1 MLKSIPLKDIEI
13 RNAFWNEYLDLVHK
27 EIIPY
32 QWDAMND
39 RIPDAEPSHCIENYR
54 ITAGQAEGEFY
65 GLVFQDSDLAKW
77 LEAVAYVLSSR
88 SDPKLEKL
96 ADEAI
101 DLVCAAQQPDGYLN
115 NFFTLKAPHQR
126 WRNLREG
133 HELYCAGHMMEAAVA
148 YYEATGKR
156 KLLDAMMH
164 FADLIC
170 DTFGP
175 EEGKIHAY
183 PGHEEVELA
192 LFKMYKTTG
201 ERKYLDMAS
210 YFVDIRG
217 VDKDYFWRE
226 SNKPDYMPIWNYMSK
241 DFDISYYQAHQP
253 VREQKKAAGHAVR
266 ATYLYCAMA
275 DLAGEIGDESL
286 LEACKTLWNNITK
299 KQMYIT
305 GGIGSSGIL
314 ERFTT
319 DYDLSNEVAYAE
331 SCASVGLMLFGLR
344 MNHITGNAKYFDAV
358 ERALYNTVLGSV
370 SLDGKRFFYV
380 NPLEVW
386 PEACMPNTSK
396 EHVKPVRQPWFS
408 CACCPP
414 NIARTF
420 ASLGQYIWAQ
430 AQNRLYLNL
439 FIGSTVKTKSGANVT
454 LKTNFPMENTMEI
467 IGDKATKMAVRIP
480 DYAKNFKVSEPYQT
494 QSGYAVF
501 DLEAEKSVMIRFDAP
516 SRFIRANPEVRAN
529 ARKVCIQ
536 RGPMVY
542 CLEQADNGANLSAL
556 SADTNV
562 QLVDVE
568 SDIPGGLMIT
578 ASGKRCKPWT
588 EDELYGENAQEYEK
602 VVLRAIPYAFWGN
615 RDSGEMQ
622 VWIHESRSL

>member
-13 RNAFWNEYLDLVHK
+13 RNSFWNEYLDLVHK

-88 SDPKLEKL
+88 SDPELEKL

-101 DLVCAAQQPDGYLN
+101 DLVCAAQQSDGYLN

-156 KLLDAMMH
+156 KLLDAMMR

-210 YFVDIRG
+210 YFVDNRG

-226 SNKPDYMPIWNYMSK
+226 NNKPGYMPIWNNMDK
-241 DFDISYYQAHQP
+241 DFDISYYQVHQP

-266 ATYLYCAMA
+266 ATYLYSAMA
-275 DLAGEIGDESL
+275 DLAGEMEDEGL
-286 LEACKTLWNNITK
+286 LEACETLWNNITK

-344 MNHITGNAKYFDAV
+344 MNHITKNAKYFDTV

-370 SLDGKRFFYV
+370 SQDGKRFFYV

-386 PEACMPNTSK
+386 PEACMPNSSK

-430 AQNRLYLNL
+430 EQNRLYLNL
-439 FIGSTVKTKSGANVT
+439 FIGSTVKTERGANIT
-454 LKTNFPMENTMEI
+454 LKTKFPMENTMEI

-480 DYAKNFKVSEPYQT
+480 DYAKNFTVSEPYQIE
-494 QSGYAVF
+494 SGYAVF
-501 DLEAEKSVMIRFDAP
+501 DMEAEKSVMIRFDAP

-529 ARKVCIQ
+529 AGKVCIQ

-542 CLEQADNGANLSAL
+542 CLEQVDNGSNLSAL
-556 SADTNV
+556 SVDTNV
-562 QLVDVE
+562 QLIDVE
-568 SDIPGGLMIT
+568 SDVPGGLMIT
-578 ASGKRCKPWT
+578 ASGRRCKSWT
-588 EDELYGENAQEYEK
+588 EDELYGENAQEYEN

-622 VWIHESRSL
+622 VWISESRSV